1 VDDCIKVIDDL
12 VQREVEWADE
22 STEELQDAWLNL
34 RKTLVD
40 ITVLL
45 NKIDR
50 DIYQKGE
57 CSEKF
62 N

>member
-1 VDDCIKVIDDL
+1 VDDCIKIIDDL

-57 CSEKF
+57 CSEKVS
-62 N
+62 

>member
-57 CSEKF
+57 
-62 N
+62 NRGG

>member
-1 VDDCIKVIDDL
+1 MDDCIKVIDDL

-57 CSEKF
+57 
-62 N
+62 NRGG